1 MQNPRDP
8 KEARQPKSTDQ
19 PVFDLGTSFAIGPSS
34 FGLQDNCSRR
44 KFLGLVASAA
54 VAAPSLVFADE
65 PEPVID
71 IHQHLNYSG
80 RTDEQF
86 VAHQKA
92 MGVTMTILLPAGRV
106 LDTASTHKGKSNGLA
121 AQISGNADAEAF
133 AKARPQSFRFFANEI
148 TDHAEARPTIEGFLK
163 RGAIGIGEQKFGVD
177 CDSKEFL
184 ALCELARDH
193 RVPILCHFQ
202 HETYNHHFERFH
214 TVLEKFPEV
223 RFIGHAQTMWA
234 YIDAKCDPKILYPTG
249 KVSPG
254 GLTDRYLKDYPNFF
268 ADMSAGSG
276 LNALLRD
283 EDHTRGFLE
292 RHQDKILFGSDC
304 NDVLGRGPGCQGTQ
318 TIATIRRLAPS
329 KAIERKILF
338 GNSRKFFGL

>member
-1 MQNPRDP
+1 MPTPRDP
-8 KEARQPKSTDQ
+8 KEARSPKPANASGSA
-19 PVFDLGTSFAIGPSS
+19 LATSFAFPPSP
-34 FGLQDNCSRR
+34 FAIRTNCSRR
-44 KFLGLVASAA
+44 EFLGLVAFVA
-54 VAAPSLVFADE
+54 VAGPLVAEDA
-65 PEPVID
+65 PEPIID

-80 RTDEQF
+80 RSDEQF

-106 LDTASTHKGKSNGLA
+106 LDVASTHNGKSNGLA
-121 AQISGNADAEAF
+121 AQISGNAEAEAF

-148 TDHAEARPTIEGFLK
+148 TDHAEARTTIGAFLK

-177 CDSKEFL
+177 CDSAEFRG
-184 ALCELARDH
+184 LCELAEQRS
-193 RVPILCHFQ
+193 VPILCHFQ
-202 HETYNHHFERFH
+202 HATYNHHFERFDK
-214 TVLEKFPEV
+214 VLEKFPKV

-234 YIDAKCDPKILYPTG
+234 HIDAKCDPKILYPTG

-254 GLTDRYLKDYPNFF
+254 GLTDRYLGDYPNFF

-283 EDHTRGFLE
+283 EEHTRGFLE
-292 RHQDKILFGSDC
+292 RHRNKILFGSDC

-318 TIATIRRLAPS
+318 TIAAIRRLAPS
-329 KAIERKILF
+329 RAIEREILF
-338 GNSRKFFGL
+338 GNSKRFFGL

>member
-1 MQNPRDP
+1 MPTPRDP
-8 KEARQPKSTDQ
+8 KEARSPRRAHASGFALETSS
-19 PVFDLGTSFAIGPSS
+19 DLRHSPFAIQKS
-34 FGLQDNCSRR
+34 CSRR
-44 KFLGLVASAA
+44 RFLGLVASAA
-54 VAAPSLVFADE
+54 IAGPLVAEDA
-65 PEPVID
+65 PEPIID

-80 RTDEQF
+80 RTDDQF
-86 VAHQKA
+86 IAHQKA

-106 LDTASTHKGKSNGLA
+106 LDVASTHNGKSNGLA
-121 AQISGNADAEAF
+121 AQISGNSEAEAF

-148 TDHAEARPTIEGFLK
+148 TDHAEARTTIGAFLK

-177 CDSKEFL
+177 CDSPEFRG
-184 ALCELARDH
+184 LCELADAH
-193 RVPILCHFQ
+193 SVPILCHFQ

-214 TVLEKFPEV
+214 TVLEKFPQV

-234 YIDAKCDPKILYPTG
+234 HIDAKCEPKVLYPTG
-249 KVSPG
+249 KVTAG

-283 EDHTRGFLE
+283 EEHTRGFLE
-292 RHQDKILFGSDC
+292 RHHDKILFGSDC

-318 TIATIRRLAPS
+318 TIAAIRRLAPT

-338 GNSRKFFGL
+338 GNSKKFFGL